1 MIKTCHQWGHM
12 IFRKWIQINWVSR
25 LCRMQFSKLDNYY
38 QMLELRLEKETTEK
52 EDRFRKF
59 KAQYC
64 NFELFKSNLQLFVMR
79 PILIDATLWNFL
91 WFMSRDLQ
99 SFQNFKNIWQFIVKS
114 KKSPANS
121 ETRVEYANITV
132 SQFAH

>member
-1 MIKTCHQWGHM
+1 
-12 IFRKWIQINWVSR
+12 
-25 LCRMQFSKLDNYY
+25 
-38 QMLELRLEKETTEK
+38 MLELRLEKETTEK

-91 WFMSRDLQ
+91 WIMSRDLQ

-121 ETRVEYANITV
+121 ETRVEYANITA